1 VNWESFITKKM
12 KEDHLLVLF
21 NYRIRLTIRGN
32 GRMVKDMAEEN
43 IYPKKAQYLKV
54 NGKTISSMVMA
65 V

>member
-1 VNWESFITKKM
+1 M